1 MAKLSSEQI
10 KEILD
15 IHKNTLFKFFTSSM
29 ERLQNKTERLSNES
43 TLLKQEDFKT
53 VADFQN

>member
-15 IHKNTLFKFFTSSM
+15 IHKNTLLKFFTSSM
-29 ERLQNKTERLSNES
+29 ERLQNKTERLSNEN

-53 VADFQN
+53 AADFQN

>member
-15 IHKNTLFKFFTSSM
+15 IHKNTLLKFFTSSM
-29 ERLQNKTERLSNES
+29 ERLQNKTERLSNEN

>member
-15 IHKNTLFKFFTSSM
+15 IHKNMLLKFFTSSM
-29 ERLQNKTERLSNES
+29 ERLQNKTERLSNEN